1 MLSHGLRFAT
11 RIKSA
16 TRSGVFAFISS
27 SLAVAAWT
35 QQARAAGPIGANG
48 TPIKTSDY
56 ALDLYQGPL
65 FAGTRITGL
74 GGAYVAI
81 SEDVDG
87 DLQNPASPAVRP
99 FFSYT
104 YFDYWLGFGLTFP
117 ATLQNVDFFN
127 SGSKT
132 HITNPPDS
140 FVFFTPSVNLQ
151 FGELG
156 IGLSLETQQ
165 YALTQTNAE
174 DGTQSSVR
182 VTIPTTHL
190 QFGYG
195 LDHNQWVLGVGARFV
210 SMSVKGPDRVGSAFK
225 SSGNGLEFGMVWK
238 PENRPIRLGFA
249 YRTAIRTEASYTE
262 GLLPNSEGD
271 IILQNPGSSPYY
283 LPKSVAFP
291 WDVNFGFAV
300 QFGARPLNP
309 AWRTNDD
316 LIERQ
321 KLEHRLR
328 ELDREASLS
337 HALAEA
343 RTPREREQ
351 IRQHYQHQ
359 QDADD
364 RALDKELLAAKWQI
378 ERDLRKM
385 NKFYVQ
391 VAASLLVSGAVEN
404 AVGVESL
411 MTQTVDRSGQRA
423 VVSPRLGIES
433 GVIPEYLKLR
443 AGTYVEPTRFEG
455 SSARTHL
462 TAGLDVKL
470 LVWNVFGLWP
480 NDYMWRLGLGA
491 DVAHRYNTWGIT
503 IAGWYPRHTD
513 KDKLPG
519 DPEPRSKRFEA
530 PEVAALG
537 SNR

>member
-1 MLSHGLRFAT
+1 LLSHH
-11 RIKSA
+11 SA
-16 TRSGVFAFISS
+16 S
-27 SLAVAAWT
+27 SLALRKVACGAVAALVVFVAGARE
-35 QQARAAGPIGANG
+35 ARAGGPLGPNG
-48 TPIKTSDY
+48 SPIKTSDY
-56 ALDLYQGPL
+56 AIDLFRGPI
-65 FAGTRITGL
+65 FAGARVTGL
-74 GGAYVAI
+74 GGAYIAI

-87 DLQNPASPAVRP
+87 DLQNPAAPAVRP

-165 YALTQTNAE
+165 YQLSQPDE
-174 DGTQSSVR
+174 SGTKKNTLR

-210 SMSVKGPDRVGSAFK
+210 SMSVRGPEEHRPSFT
-225 SSGNGLEFGMVWK
+225 SSGSGLEFGMVWK
-238 PENRPIRLGFA
+238 PENTPVRLGFA
-249 YRTAIRTEASYTE
+249 YRTPIRTDASYTE
-262 GLLPNSEGD
+262 GLLPNSDGD
-271 IILQNPGSSPYY
+271 VIVQSASAQTFY
-283 LPKSVAFP
+283 LPKAVAFP

-300 QFGARPLNP
+300 QFGGRPFNP
-309 AWRTNDD
+309 PWRTNDE

-328 ELDREASLS
+328 QLDREAERN

-343 RTPREREQ
+343 RTEHDRERILARYKRE
-351 IRQHYQHQ
+351 

-364 RALDKELLAAKWQI
+364 AALDRALIAAKWQI
-378 ERDLRKM
+378 ERDLVKM
-385 NKFYVQ
+385 NRFYVQ
-391 VAASLLVSGAVEN
+391 VAASMIVSGPVDQG
-404 AVGVESL
+404 VGVESL
-411 MTQTVDRSGQRA
+411 MTQTVSRSGERT
-423 VVSPRLGIES
+423 VISPRLGVES

-455 SSARTHL
+455 SSARTHF
-462 TAGLDVKL
+462 TAGADVKL

-480 NDYMWRLGLGA
+480 DDYMWRLGIGA
-491 DVAHRYNTWGIT
+491 DVAHRYNTFGVT
-503 IAGWYPRHTD
+503 IAGWYPRHTAGD
-513 KDKLPG
+513 TLPPAKDPTK
-519 DPEPRSKRFEA
+519 KRFDPPEA
-530 PEVAALG
+530 P
-537 SNR
+537 N